1 LKLINLARVQ
11 HELFSVQITAQNLLS
26 SIKGITMS
34 QIKVKNFGPIKAGL
48 LENDGFIDVR
58 KVTIF
63 IGNQG
68 TGKSSIAK
76 LISTLSWLEKALYRG
91 DLEEKYVIKY
101 NRFVKSFCQYQ
112 NLTNYFL
119 PETQIEYNGD
129 VYRISFKNA
138 KLSIEPTDNSKYR
151 ALSDQNRK
159 DGAKRLGMK

>member
-1 LKLINLARVQ
+1 
-11 HELFSVQITAQNLLS
+11 
-26 SIKGITMS
+26 MS

-91 DLEEKYVIKY
+91 DLEEKYVTKY
-101 NRFVKSFCQYQ
+101 NRFVKFCQYQ

>member
-1 LKLINLARVQ
+1 
-11 HELFSVQITAQNLLS
+11 
-26 SIKGITMS
+26 MS

-91 DLEEKYVIKY
+91 DLEEKYVTKY